1 MYVNN
6 LGARGARGDRLR
18 RRDADES
25 GGDQLIARLLLT
37 LYMSIIIIPI
47 EDR

>member
-1 MYVNN
+1 MYVKN
-6 LGARGARGDRLR
+6 LGRAVRRERACGDG
-18 RRDADES
+18 DADES

-47 EDR
+47 EHR